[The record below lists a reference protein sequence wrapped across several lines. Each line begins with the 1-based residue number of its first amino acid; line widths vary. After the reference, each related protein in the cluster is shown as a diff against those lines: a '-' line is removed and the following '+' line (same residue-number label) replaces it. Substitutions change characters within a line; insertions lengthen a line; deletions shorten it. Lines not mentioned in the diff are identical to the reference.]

1 LGPALVATYA
11 VVSFVAVAL
20 LALVNGQLAI
30 ALAVTL
36 AVVTVST
43 LVVARPTAGTADPDL
58 ARVPALRRET
68 SRPGRLP
75 LTMLAAAAFLV
86 ALVIAI
92 QLISTYGY

>member
-1 LGPALVATYA
+1 M
-11 VVSFVAVAL
+11 VSFVAVAL

-43 LVVARPTAGTADPDL
+43 LVVARSTAGTAGTAGTADPDL

>member
-1 LGPALVATYA
+1 

-43 LVVARPTAGTADPDL
+43 LVVARPTAGTAGTADPDL

-75 LTMLAAAAFLV
+75 LTVLAAAAFLV